1 MLQWRKDIERGYTC
15 IPTTYTKAG
24 AVVNAKL
31 HDKYH
36 KMLDEILEIA
46 ANDNGKHEVLD
57 LGLIEIKDRVRK
69 DQSSSA
75 SHVPPSTSNA
85 PPSHSSPK
93 SPSARSTTKASMSRK
108 MLSPMVA
115 RRRDRPC
122 TKRKVSKVDEIVNRL
137 KEKSKRPSKAQGR
150 TVPQC
155 QPRKLNFPST
165 DDMQY
170 NTYHDPATQ
179 TAPYYFP
186 CMDGTQQS
194 MYVPVRFSPMQTVDN
209 IGGTSHA
216 QSGMVNN
223 IHSQSSTI
231 AENFVDLNVDTDP
244 NVPFFFLDSH

>member
-1 MLQWRKDIERGYTC
+1 MKMKNKTNTEKRGDKRER
-15 IPTTYTKAG
+15 
-24 AVVNAKL
+24 
-31 HDKYH
+31 
-36 KMLDEILEIA
+36 ERELE
-46 ANDNGKHEVLD
+46 DPR
-57 LGLIEIKDRVRK
+57 LGLFINNLDDHRPGVHRQRLTWCSPTSSSKILEIKDRVRK

-115 RRRDRPC
+115 RRRGRPC

-165 DDMQY
+165 DDVQY

-194 MYVPVRFSPMQTVDN
+194 MYVPARFSPMQTVDN

-216 QSGMVNN
+216 QSEIVNN
-223 IHSQSSTI
+223 IYSQSSTI
-231 AENFVDLNVDTDP
+231 AENFVDLNVDMDP
-244 NVPFFFLDSH
+244 NVPFFF